1 MARSKGKATKKAGY
15 TKVTIGESLDT
26 KKKSSKSSS
35 SYLLLAVGI
44 IIIVVVVVWSYY
56 ENGNSN
62 KTQDVLQSSI
72 SSSSTNIVEEST
84 CINTNEENEDPTCTE
99 QQINLGQYNTWE
111 EAPVSTKEFDH
122 DNNKKVCR
130 LPIISVDEWESGRYW
145 EKEEPCIVK
154 NVTDGWL
161 ALDHWTK

>member
-35 SYLLLAVGI
+35 SYLSLVFGI
-44 IIIVVVVVWSYY
+44 IIIAVVVWSYHK
-56 ENGNSN
+56 NGNN
-62 KTQDVLQSSI
+62 KTQDVSQSS
-72 SSSSTNIVEEST
+72 SYTNIVEEST

-111 EAPVSTKEFDH
+111 EAPASTKEFDH

-161 ALDHWTK
+161 ALEHWTK

>member
-15 TKVTIGESLDT
+15 TTVTIGESLDAKKQST
-26 KKKSSKSSS
+26 KSS

-44 IIIVVVVVWSYY
+44 IIIAVVFWSYY
-56 ENGNSN
+56 ENGNSS
-62 KTQDVLQSSI
+62 KTQDVSQTPISSI
-72 SSSSTNIVEEST
+72 NTVEEST

-161 ALDHWTK
+161 ALEHWTK

>member
-15 TKVTIGESLDT
+15 TKVTIGESLDS
-26 KKKSSKSSS
+26 KKKSTKSSS
-35 SYLLLAVGI
+35 YMLLSAVGI
-44 IIIVVVVVWSYY
+44 IIIAVVVWSYHK
-56 ENGNSN
+56 NRNN
-62 KTQDVLQSSI
+62 KTHDVSQTPISSI
-72 SSSSTNIVEEST
+72 NTVEESS

-99 QQINLGQYNTWE
+99 HQFNLGKYNTWE
-111 EAPVSTKEFDH
+111 EAPASTKEFDH

-161 ALDHWTK
+161 ALEHWTK

>member
-35 SYLLLAVGI
+35 SYLSLVFGI
-44 IIIVVVVVWSYY
+44 IIIAVVVWSYHK
-56 ENGNSN
+56 NGNN
-62 KTQDVLQSSI
+62 KTQDVSQSS
-72 SSSSTNIVEEST
+72 SYTNIVEEST
-84 CINTNEENEDPTCTE
+84 CINKNEENEDPTCTE

-111 EAPVSTKEFDH
+111 EAPASTKEFDH

-161 ALDHWTK
+161 ALEHWTK